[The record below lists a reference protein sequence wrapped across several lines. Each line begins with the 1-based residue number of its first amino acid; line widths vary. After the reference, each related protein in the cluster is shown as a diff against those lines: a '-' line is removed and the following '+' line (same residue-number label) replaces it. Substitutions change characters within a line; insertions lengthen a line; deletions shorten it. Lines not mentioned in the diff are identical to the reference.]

1 MSKIIGKIILALYV
15 IALGFYFIYYNNG
28 LDTGVPG
35 YISALQ
41 IDLFGS
47 AYTKITIGLAMA
59 VFLIPPLVLLAFIKK
74 PGRAPREPG
83 TKPAPG
89 WAENLV
95 AAGVVAAVVAV
106 AAHFFL
112 RHEIEVNNAAKIYQ
126 IDLSDGAKKL
136 PEDAKY
142 VSVVGKVQDDYLYV
156 IETVEDS
163 RTESAKVYVPITGRS
178 WTPDQPIAYVAKL
191 NYGYSTRPAKDGKG
205 LDYSVDETLGNP
217 AKPYAAEVSTS
228 GVPLA
233 VAHGYEKEAN
243 LKLADTLY
251 LLDQTAFPGGKPRD
265 RYEDIEPFMP
275 WLIPAG
281 LPLSGILLL
290 IGLVGL
296 RLQRRRAD
304 A

>member
-28 LDTGVPG
+28 LDTGLPG

-47 AYTKITIGLAMA
+47 AYDKITIGLAMA
-59 VFLIPPLVLLAFIKK
+59 IFLIPPLVLVAVIKK

-83 TKPAPG
+83 TKPPPG

-95 AAGVVAAVVAV
+95 AAGVVGAVVAV
-106 AAHFFL
+106 GAHFFL
-112 RHEIEVNNAAKIYQ
+112 GHEIEVNSSAKIYQ
-126 IDLSDGAKKL
+126 VDLSDESKKL
-136 PEDAKY
+136 PDDAKY
-142 VSVVGKVQDDYLYV
+142 VSVVGQVQDDYLYV
-156 IETVEDS
+156 IETVNGS
-163 RTESAKVYVPITGRS
+163 RTESAKLYVPITGRT
-178 WTPDQPIAYVAKL
+178 WTPDQPITYVARL
-191 NYGYSTRPAKDGKG
+191 SYGYSTSPAKDGKD
-205 LDYSVDETLGNP
+205 LDYSIDETVGNP
-217 AKPYAAEVSTS
+217 ARPFAAEISKS

-251 LLDQTAFPGGKPRD
+251 LLDQTEFPGGKPRD
-265 RYEDIEPFMP
+265 KYRDIEPFLP

-281 LPLSGILLL
+281 LPVSGILLL
-290 IGLVGL
+290 IGVVGL
-296 RLQRRRAD
+296 RLRRREAD